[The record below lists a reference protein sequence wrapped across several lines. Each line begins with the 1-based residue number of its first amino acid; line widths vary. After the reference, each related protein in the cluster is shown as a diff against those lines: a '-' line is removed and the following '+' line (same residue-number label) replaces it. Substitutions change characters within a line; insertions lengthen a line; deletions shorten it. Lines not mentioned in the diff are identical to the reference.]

1 MRADYFSC
9 MVPFGRGGLGVFA
22 FYDVPSRRF
31 APGFSHFFAFKV
43 HISFYL
49 TSSVTGSA
57 ALKHGFLSYRLL
69 RMNVQGCHNI
79 LAICSHIEFE
89 KMTASG
95 PVHHPLKTYT
105 FFFIPLIIIV
115 SFIIISSPRSVTNSG
130 SAWGYP
136 PPPRLAKNKNLH
148 PPLVFDSEI
157 SGRRPAGP
165 RLRGPTA
172 SAYINTIA
180 CHVF

>member
-1 MRADYFSC
+1 MCLLSMMFL
-9 MVPFGRGGLGVFA
+9 LGA
-22 FYDVPSRRF
+22 SRLGSLTSLYLRF
-31 APGFSHFFAFKV
+31 TFLFH
-43 HISFYL
+43 L

-105 FFFIPLIIIV
+105 FFIPLIIIV
-115 SFIIISSPRSVTNSG
+115 SFIIISSLRSVTNSG
-130 SAWGYP
+130 SA
-136 PPPRLAKNKNLH
+136 
-148 PPLVFDSEI
+148 
-157 SGRRPAGP
+157 
-165 RLRGPTA
+165 
-172 SAYINTIA
+172 
-180 CHVF
+180 

>member
-1 MRADYFSC
+1 MNFPYNLPWVSNYSPEGGAASVC
-9 MVPFGRGGLGVFA
+9 MLSMMFLLGA
-22 FYDVPSRRF
+22 SRLSSLTSLHLRF
-31 APGFSHFFAFKV
+31 TFLFH
-43 HISFYL
+43 L

-105 FFFIPLIIIV
+105 FFIPLIIIV

-130 SAWGYP
+130 SA
-136 PPPRLAKNKNLH
+136 
-148 PPLVFDSEI
+148 
-157 SGRRPAGP
+157 
-165 RLRGPTA
+165 
-172 SAYINTIA
+172 
-180 CHVF
+180 

>member
-1 MRADYFSC
+1 MIYSE
-9 MVPFGRGGLGVFA
+9 VHVIFGFDLIRPSVGAASVCLLSMMFLLGA
-22 FYDVPSRRF
+22 SRL
-31 APGFSHFFAFKV
+31 GS
-43 HISFYL
+43 L
-49 TSSVTGSA
+49 TSLYLRFTFLFHLTSGVTGSA

-105 FFFIPLIIIV
+105 FFLIIIV

-136 PPPRLAKNKNLH
+136 PPPRLAKNT
-148 PPLVFDSEI
+148 PPPF
-157 SGRRPAGP
+157 RRSLDAGSLIP
-165 RLRGPTA
+165 K
-172 SAYINTIA
+172 
-180 CHVF
+180 CHS

>member
-1 MRADYFSC
+1 MIPPRCPLFYFFRVGKFSIKS
-9 MVPFGRGGLGVFA
+9 PK
-22 FYDVPSRRF
+22 RF
-31 APGFSHFFAFKV
+31 LFH
-43 HISFYL
+43 L

-105 FFFIPLIIIV
+105 FFFMTLTIRV

-136 PPPRLAKNKNLH
+136 PPPRLAKNKKTH
-148 PPLVFDSEI
+148 T
-157 SGRRPAGP
+157 P
-165 RLRGPTA
+165 R
-172 SAYINTIA
+172 
-180 CHVF
+180 HVIYGWSLKCIWNWGMFVTTHKTKF

>member
-1 MRADYFSC
+1 MGYLRLSVGAASVCLLSMMFL
-9 MVPFGRGGLGVFA
+9 LGA
-22 FYDVPSRRF
+22 SRL
-31 APGFSHFFAFKV
+31 GS
-43 HISFYL
+43 L
-49 TSSVTGSA
+49 TSLYLRFTFLFHLTSGVTGSA

-105 FFFIPLIIIV
+105 FFFLIIIV

-130 SAWGYP
+130 SA
-136 PPPRLAKNKNLH
+136 
-148 PPLVFDSEI
+148 
-157 SGRRPAGP
+157 
-165 RLRGPTA
+165 
-172 SAYINTIA
+172 
-180 CHVF
+180 

>member
-1 MRADYFSC
+1 MLFAKSSRYWHWSRPSVGAASVCLLSMMFL
-9 MVPFGRGGLGVFA
+9 LGA
-22 FYDVPSRRF
+22 SRL
-31 APGFSHFFAFKV
+31 GS
-43 HISFYL
+43 L
-49 TSSVTGSA
+49 TSLYLRFTFLFHLTSGVTGSA

-105 FFFIPLIIIV
+105 FFSHHHV

-130 SAWGYP
+130 SA
-136 PPPRLAKNKNLH
+136 
-148 PPLVFDSEI
+148 
-157 SGRRPAGP
+157 
-165 RLRGPTA
+165 
-172 SAYINTIA
+172 
-180 CHVF
+180 